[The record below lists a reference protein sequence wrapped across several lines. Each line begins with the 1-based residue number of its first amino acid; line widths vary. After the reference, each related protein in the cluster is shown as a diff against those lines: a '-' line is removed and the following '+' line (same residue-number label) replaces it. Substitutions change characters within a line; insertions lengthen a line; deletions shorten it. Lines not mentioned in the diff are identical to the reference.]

1 MPDVIATFKDYLSD
15 FESDLE
21 KDFFKKFMEH
31 LQVAREE
38 DKLVRTVLSQLGYA
52 LPDLCAKR

>member
-21 KDFFKKFMEH
+21 KDFFKKFMEQVLKH
-31 LQVAREE
+31 LVHRRAPPFPCRHA
-38 DKLVRTVLSQLGYA
+38 VPHPSAPR
-52 LPDLCAKR
+52 

>member
-21 KDFFKKFMEH
+21 KDFFKKFMEQVLKH
-31 LQVAREE
+31 LVHRRAPPFPFPHA
-38 DKLVRTVLSQLGYA
+38 VPHPSAPG
-52 LPDLCAKR
+52 